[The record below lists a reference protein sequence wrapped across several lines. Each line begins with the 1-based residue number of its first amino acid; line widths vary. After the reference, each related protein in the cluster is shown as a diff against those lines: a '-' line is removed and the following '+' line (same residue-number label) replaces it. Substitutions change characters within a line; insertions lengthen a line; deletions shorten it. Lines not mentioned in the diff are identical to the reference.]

1 MKTFAIPSLLALLL
15 TAFTVAPA
23 SAQNNR
29 QATFGN
35 LIAALNNINV
45 QLDNVEIIDDIT
57 IGDITLVDASNLLR
71 NSNIRAFNNALNRN
85 NVEILTLQDILNDS
99 EFLNNNTILTDFLN
113 NNDVNIGQI
122 LAIEVDVLSGD
133 LTIFFL

>member
-1 MKTFAIPSLLALLL
+1 MPLLSLLALLL
-15 TAFTVAPA
+15 SAFTVAPA
-23 SAQNNR
+23 SAQNN
-29 QATFGN
+29 QQGTFGN

-71 NSNIRAFNNALNRN
+71 GSNIRAFNNALNRN

-113 NNDVNIGQI
+113 NNDVDIGQI